1 MVRKIVKG
9 THIFSEKA
17 IPATPADKQVITDLL
32 DTLRGEPGNLR
43 WNGSKYDWHKQ
54 SDYCSGSRPIS
65 ICNGES
71 GDYEEVRRLQHRGK
85 LSFAGWSQSLHKIPG
100 DRGGLS
106 EW

>member
-1 MVRKIVKG
+1 MTHEEFEQAARNTG
-9 THIFSEKA
+9 TAKSRR
-17 IPATPADKQVITDLL
+17 QCQRRL
-32 DTLRGEPGNLR
+32 
-43 WNGSKYDWHKQ
+43 
-54 SDYCSGSRPIS
+54 CSRPIS

-71 GDYEEVRRLQHRGK
+71 GDYEEVRRLQYRGK